1 MAEVSLSINDRQYS
15 VACDDGQEA
24 HLRTLA
30 AHIDEHVRDLVTSI
44 GQVGEPRLLVMASLL
59 VADELADAYARIA
72 TLEDGQGVAA
82 APVSQASGAD
92 VVAAEAMTNCASRLE
107 AIAAR
112 LEGA

>member
-1 MAEVSLSINDRQYS
+1 MAELSLSINDRQYT

-30 AHIDEHVRDLVTSI
+30 AHIDEHVRDLAASI
-44 GQVGEPRLLVMASLL
+44 GQVGESRLLVMASLL

-72 TLEDGQGVAA
+72 TLEDAQGAVAG
-82 APVSQASGAD
+82 QASENGGAD
-92 VVAAEAMTNCASRLE
+92 LVAVEAMHNYADRVE

>member
-1 MAEVSLSINDRQYS
+1 MAEVSLSINDRQYT
-15 VACDDGQEA
+15 VGCDDGQEA
-24 HLRTLA
+24 HIRTLA
-30 AHIDEHVRDLVTSI
+30 AHIDEHVRDLAASI

-72 TLEDGQGVAA
+72 ALEDGQEVVARPASDNGA
-82 APVSQASGAD
+82 AD
-92 VVAAEAMTNCASRLE
+92 LVAAETMHNCADRLE

>member
-1 MAEVSLSINDRQYS
+1 VAELSLSINDRQYT

-30 AHIDEHVRDLVTSI
+30 AHIDEHVRDLAASI
-44 GQVGEPRLLVMASLL
+44 GQVGESRLLVMASLL

-72 TLEDGQGVAA
+72 TLEDAQGAA
-82 APVSQASGAD
+82 AGQVSENGSAD
-92 VVAAEAMTNCASRLE
+92 LVAAEAIHSYADRLD

>member
-30 AHIDEHVRDLVTSI
+30 AHIDEHVRDLVASI
-44 GQVGEPRLLVMASLL
+44 GQVGESRLLVMASLL

-72 TLEDGQGVAA
+72 TLEDAQGVATG
-82 APVSQASGAD
+82 QASENGGEDLA
-92 VVAAEAMTNCASRLE
+92 AAEVMHNYADRLE